1 MALTYSNVKTLRPNR
16 GVRQAI
22 MDVTLDDSY
31 DNGGWSITAAAIT
44 AAAGGILNRIFNL
57 APPANKGGY
66 AFEWAPVSGDAS
78 GKLKALVSGGVSDK
92 FQEAALAEFTAY
104 PAGTFTEQAAALAKC
119 LDGSS
124 YANLAVTAAEAGY
137 TANYQLFPDT
147 PVAGD
152 AVLFGGAVPFGQVGI
167 DMSATVCV
175 YDAAGVVGWDYW
187 NGSAWADLDASIIND
202 GSGSS
207 GVTGDYF
214 GEQDGV
220 LTFVPPQDWAAS
232 TIDSQSAYWIRG
244 SIETGKAANITT
256 VGLTNSTEH
265 DLNVTTTG
273 YVATHNGLISSVGI
287 SDMAATVHTTKDIKF
302 YLINETTGK
311 SSGVVAFGQDVRDE
325 VLDLPYPVPVSI
337 SNKLSIVVTQE
348 DGTNEAGRVTLQLNY
363 SNAEALADDPGLEDI
378 VLRCHVI
385 GS

>member
-1 MALTYSNVKTLRPNR
+1 
-16 GVRQAI
+16 
-22 MDVTLDDSY
+22 MDVTLDNSY
-31 DNGGWSITAAAIT
+31 DDGGWSIAASAIT

-57 APPANKGGY
+57 VPPANKSGY
-66 AFEWAPVSGDAS
+66 SFEWVPVSGSAT
-78 GKLKALVSGGVSDK
+78 GKLKALINNVSQS
-92 FQEAALAEFTAY
+92 FQEAALAEYTAY
-104 PAGTFTEQAAALAKC
+104 PAYTATEQAAALAKC

-152 AVLFGGAVPFGQVGI
+152 AVFFGGAVPFAQLGI

-187 NGSAWADLDASIIND
+187 NGSAWSDLDASIVSD
-202 GSGSS
+202 GSGST
-207 GVTGDYF
+207 GTTGDYF
-214 GEQDGV
+214 AEQDGV
-220 LTFVPPQDWAAS
+220 LTFIPPQDWAAS
-232 TIDSQSAYWIRG
+232 TIDSQSAYWIRA

-265 DLNVTTTG
+265 DLNIPDTG
-273 YVATHNGLISSVGI
+273 YVAEYNGNISAVAI
-287 SDMAATVHTTKDIKF
+287 DDLAATLHTANDIKF
-302 YLINETTGK
+302 VVWNSTTGA
-311 SSGVVAFGQDVRDE
+311 SSGEVAFAQDIAYEDIP
-325 VLDLPYPVPVSI
+325 LTYPVPVSI
-337 SNKLSIVVTQE
+337 GDKVAIVVTQE
-348 DGTNEAGRVTLQLNY
+348 DGTNEAGRITLSFRY
-363 SNAEALADDPGLEDI
+363 SNAEALADDASLSGV